1 MGVRVHRWDVG
12 SQASRAPEEPFQI
25 HTTTTDTH
33 PPLHPHS
40 HLTCS
45 PRLRGKG
52 MCFELCWLPGS
63 IPPEGMEIL
72 SGGGG
77 AGGEGELRENSKSSG
92 SRCGGLSAAMGGGHL
107 WDL

>member
-1 MGVRVHRWDVG
+1 
-12 SQASRAPEEPFQI
+12 
-25 HTTTTDTH
+25 
-33 PPLHPHS
+33 
-40 HLTCS
+40 
-45 PRLRGKG
+45 

-92 SRCGGLSAAMGGGHL
+92 SRCGGLSAAMGGGICGICDGARMPTADWVPL
-107 WDL
+107 PTP